1 MHGNVRLGV
10 DIGGT
15 FTDLYLDTPDG
26 PVSLKVLTTHQAP
39 EDGVIAGLEELL
51 ARARLEAGDVGLVI
65 HGTTLAT
72 NALIERKGA
81 RTALLTTEGYRDTL
95 EIASESR
102 FDVYDVDLDLPRP
115 LVPRSLRLEVAER
128 MAADGSVLRPLDEPG
143 VERLIEEQLRPR
155 AIEAVAVGLVHAYAN
170 PAHEQRIAAMLRS
183 ALPDLAIS
191 LSSEVSPEMRE

>member
-1 MHGNVRLGV
+1 MKLAATKDRFSMHGNVRLGV

-15 FTDLYLDTPDG
+15 FTDLYLDAPDG
-26 PVSLKVLTTHQAP
+26 PVSLKVLTTHRAP
-39 EDGVIAGLEELL
+39 EDGVIAGLGELL
-51 ARARLEAGDVGLVI
+51 AKAGLGAADIGLVI

-115 LVPRSLRLEVAER
+115 LVPGPCASRWPSAWPPTAACSGRST
-128 MAADGSVLRPLDEPG
+128 S
-143 VERLIEEQLRPR
+143 R
-155 AIEAVAVGLVHAYAN
+155 ASCG
-170 PAHEQRIAAMLRS
+170 
-183 ALPDLAIS
+183 
-191 LSSEVSPEMRE
+191 